1 MDSGIECPF
10 SKFANVS
17 KLSVV
22 GCHPEG
28 PWPVKEGWGSWGCS
42 TWRKVQVELIAALLH
57 IKGTYREDGE
67 GLFFRHCSNRARA
80 RGFMWKERR
89 FKSDIRKNS
98 LLRLWWGTGTGCSE
112 KLWMPQPWRCSRPDW
127 MVPQKKSHLRTESS
141 SLRSLLTQ
149 TILSY
154 YYSMFLW
161 NLLSIP
167 DTIRCWLK

>member
-10 SKFANVS
+10 SKLANVS

-28 PWPVKEGWGSWGCS
+28 PWPVKKGWKSWGCS
-42 TWRKVQVELIAALLH
+42 AWRRVQVELVTALLH
-57 IKGTYREDGE
+57 IKGTYRKAVE
-67 GLFFRHCSNRARA
+67 GLFLRHCSSRTKAN
-80 RGFMWKERR
+80 GFKWKEWR

-98 LLRLWWGTGTGCSE
+98 LLRVWWGTGTSCSE
-112 KLWMPQPWRCSRPDW
+112 KLLIPQPWRCSRPDW
-127 MVPQKKSHLRTESS
+127 MVPQKEPDLWEKSHLRTESS

-154 YYSMFLW
+154 YYSMKFTFY
-161 NLLSIP
+161 S
-167 DTIRCWLK
+167 R